1 MDATSRLKHWWTQSD
16 VFYAIRKLLIEYQ
29 YSNEREHQKSVS
41 ILSEDLPDGKEGT
54 AHQQTQLEQRI
65 TGIKDSINL
74 LESQYAEYKKQQIKR
89 SLAN

>member
-1 MDATSRLKHWWTQSD
+1 MGR
-16 VFYAIRKLLIEYQ
+16 
-29 YSNEREHQKSVS
+29 
-41 ILSEDLPDGKEGT
+41 KEGT